1 MAIKQEKLK
10 LKSKKVTI
18 LIPNYKT
25 PEITK
30 ICLRLIR
37 QHTDLSSAEVIV
49 IDNDSNDESTEYLR
63 SLSWITLIE
72 RKANKPEPGPL
83 SHSRALDLALKNVKT
98 PYLLTIHTDTF
109 VKSDQWLDVLL
120 APFSQNENLAGV
132 GSWKLEYISPLRQF
146 GHRFEQ
152 GWKYLLNKYFGYS
165 RYNAERGDV
174 NAHYLRSHCAMYR
187 TNIIKKLNTNFSDEN
202 QTAGKVMHEKMIK
215 SGYEM
220 LFLESAYLGE
230 YIDHLNHATMILN
243 PEIGGSKK
251 LLKTGNKKLKK
262 KLRGIDAESIL
273 KNHML
278 DI

>member
-1 MAIKQEKLK
+1 
-10 LKSKKVTI
+10 LKSKEVTI

-37 QHTDLSSAEVIV
+37 QHTDLSRAEVLV

-72 RKANKPEPGPL
+72 RKANEPESGPL
-83 SHSRALDLALKNVKT
+83 SHSRALDLALRNVKT
-98 PYLLTIHTDTF
+98 SYVLSIHTDTF

-120 APFSQNENLAGV
+120 APFSKNQNLAGV

-152 GWKYLLNKYFGYS
+152 GWKRLLNKYFGYS
-165 RYNAERGDV
+165 RYKAERGDV
-174 NAHYLRSHCAMYR
+174 NAHYLRSHCAMYK
-187 TNIIKKLNTNFSDEN
+187 TEIIRKIKTNFSDGE
-202 QTAGKVMHEKMIK
+202 QTAGKVMHEKMIAA
-215 SGYEM
+215 GYEM
-220 LFLESAYLGE
+220 LFLNSAYLGE
-230 YIDHLNHATMILN
+230 YVDHLNHATMILN

-251 LLKTGNKKLKK
+251 LLKSGSNRIKK

-273 KNHML
+273 NNQKL
-278 DI
+278 DN

>member
-1 MAIKQEKLK
+1 MKPKE
-10 LKSKKVTI
+10 VTI

-37 QHTDLSSAEVIV
+37 QHTDLSRAEVVV

-63 SLSWITLIE
+63 RLSWITLIE
-72 RKANKPEPGPL
+72 RKADKPESGPL
-83 SHSRALDLALKNVKT
+83 SHSRALDLALENVKT
-98 PYLLTIHTDTF
+98 PYVLSIHTDTF
-109 VKSDQWLDVLL
+109 VKSDRWLDVLL
-120 APFSQNENLAGV
+120 VPFSKNKNLAGV

-152 GWKYLLNKYFGYS
+152 GWKCFLNKYFGYS

-174 NAHYLRSHCAMYR
+174 NAYYLRSHCAIYR
-187 TNIIKKLNTNFSDEN
+187 TNIIKNLKTNFSDED
-202 QTAGKVMHEKMIK
+202 QTAGKVMHEKILK
-215 SGYEM
+215 SGHEI

-251 LLKTGNKKLKK
+251 LLKSGSKKLKK
-262 KLRGIDAESIL
+262 KLRGIDAERIL
-273 KNHML
+273 QNHIL